1 MRLLRAI
8 TIGMGLLIVVA
19 TTVLVVVIARRLG
32 GSAPVTTQSDLV
44 LEEPKGTR
52 LVSIAASGDRL
63 AALLQGGGV
72 DRIVLIDLR
81 TGTLAGRVKLL
92 EGTPAN
98 SP

>member
-1 MRLLRAI
+1 LRRCGIEEKFVILVCKSLVEVGRPA
-8 TIGMGLLIVVA
+8 LD
-19 TTVLVVVIARRLG
+19 TVLPGKPRG
-32 GSAPVTTQSDLV
+32 
-44 LEEPKGTR
+44 

-63 AALLQGGGV
+63 AALLQGGGE